1 MRPSADLQTLVR
13 KAEQAHARLREYF
26 IRLALLIRVEV
37 PDSVGPDELISLRD
51 TISAKLE
58 RGVAAVGK

>member
-1 MRPSADLQTLVR
+1 MR